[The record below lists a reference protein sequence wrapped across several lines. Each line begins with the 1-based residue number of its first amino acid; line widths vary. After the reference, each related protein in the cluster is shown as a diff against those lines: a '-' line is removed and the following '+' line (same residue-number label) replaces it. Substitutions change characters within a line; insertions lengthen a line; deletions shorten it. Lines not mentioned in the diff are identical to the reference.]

1 MNQAS
6 RIDGLSV
13 PDSKLLL
20 LGLVNHATQQ
30 KFVYLHD
37 GQKGDLVMTDNRQT
51 MHKVRPFSVDEPR
64 DMRRATIVG
73 DGPTV
78 VKK

>member
-1 MNQAS
+1 
-6 RIDGLSV
+6 
-13 PDSKLLL
+13 
-20 LGLVNHATQQ
+20 
-30 KFVYLHD
+30 
-37 GQKGDLVMTDNRQT
+37 MTDNRQT
-51 MHKVRPFSVDEPR
+51 MHRVKPFSVDEPR